1 LVWTYDQNH
10 THDLLRQH
18 ELLQVP
24 SSFELLDVD

>member
-1 LVWTYDQNH
+1 LVWTYQNH